1 MKLVRFGFVLLTIAV
16 VYTAG
21 LFISRWMANREIEQQ
36 IKTRQ
41 AQAYRPYPGT
51 EGVTSVKILQ
61 FYAAPN
67 VLSPGE
73 RSSLCYSVY
82 LAKSVRLDPPVEEIE
97 PSLNRCLPVTP
108 KRDTR
113 YTLTAVG
120 EDGKTATASIE
131 VKVAR

>member
-1 MKLVRFGFVLLTIAV
+1 MKRVRFGLVLLTIAV
-16 VYTAG
+16 VYTAC
-21 LFISRWMANREIEQQ
+21 LFIRRWMTNREIEQQ
-36 IKTRQ
+36 IKARQ
-41 AQAYRPYPGT
+41 SSGYRAYPGT

-61 FYAAPN
+61 FYAAPGL
-67 VLSPGE
+67 VSPGE

-82 LAKSVRLDPPVEEIE
+82 LAKSVRLDPPVEKIE
-97 PSLNRCLPVTP
+97 PSLNRCLPVSP
-108 KRDTR
+108 KRNTR

>member
-1 MKLVRFGFVLLTIAV
+1 VKLVRFGLVLLTIAV
-16 VYTAG
+16 VYTG
-21 LFISRWMANREIEQQ
+21 CLFVRRWMTNREIEQQ
-36 IKTRQ
+36 IKARQ
-41 AQAYRPYPGT
+41 SSGYRPYPGT

-61 FYAAPN
+61 FYATPN

-97 PSLNRCLPVTP
+97 PSLNRCLAVTP
-108 KRDTR
+108 RHDTR

-120 EDGKTATASIE
+120 EDGQATTASIE
-131 VKVAR
+131 IKVAR